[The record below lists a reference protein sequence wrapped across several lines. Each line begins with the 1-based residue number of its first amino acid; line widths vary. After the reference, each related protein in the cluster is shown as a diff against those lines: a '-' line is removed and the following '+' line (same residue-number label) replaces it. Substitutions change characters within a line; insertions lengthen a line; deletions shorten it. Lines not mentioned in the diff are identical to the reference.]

1 MHGGKLAPSR
11 NANISSPLVRR
22 SIIAR
27 LAYTVDYSV
36 SGWTFVVYRN
46 QQLSTF
52 HATTLLSDKPPAKFG
67 ATLDVACLT
76 TRYASHSCSQHTAK

>member
-36 SGWTFVVYRN
+36 SGWTFVAVSYTH
-46 QQLSTF
+46 L
-52 HATTLLSDKPPAKFG
+52 TLPTIYS
-67 ATLDVACLT
+67 V
-76 TRYASHSCSQHTAK
+76 